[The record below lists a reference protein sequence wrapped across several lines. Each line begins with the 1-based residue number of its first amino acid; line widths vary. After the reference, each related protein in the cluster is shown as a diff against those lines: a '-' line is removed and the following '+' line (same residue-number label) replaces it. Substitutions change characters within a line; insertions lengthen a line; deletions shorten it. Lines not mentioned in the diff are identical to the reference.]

1 MAIYW
6 AEMVMFFFLMITEM
20 GITMKTLIKKIKSRM
35 SSIMNWCRNNNETLL
50 LIGVGLLLQLIFF
63 FGILLIG
70 AIV

>member
-1 MAIYW
+1 
-6 AEMVMFFFLMITEM
+6 
-20 GITMKTLIKKIKSRM
+20 MKTLIKKIKSRM

-70 AIV
+70 AFV